1 MIRHSTFLFACC
13 LLLAPLA
20 VAGFAPQTRV
30 GFTTGDQW
38 EPAIAADGYGH
49 VYILYPQYGGVPGCP
64 TCPSPTAIL
73 TISSD
78 RGATSADTTHEIAN
92 EVLAQRING
101 CYYLPHC

>member
-38 EPAIAADGYGH
+38 EPAIATDRYGH
-49 VYILYPQYGGVPGCP
+49 VYILYPQSGGVPGCA

-73 TISSD
+73 LVCGD
-78 RGATSADTTHEIAN
+78 RGATWSAPRVIARPGSGQ
-92 EVLAQRING
+92 VD
-101 CYYLPHC
+101 PHIVVD